1 MLISELFMNQR
12 NKNALRQS
20 NRKKSL
26 DTDHT
31 DIKMQPS
38 LSDSDKLK
46 QIDLNFI
53 QNHPLKAEYTMIV

>member
-1 MLISELFMNQR
+1 MLISELFMNHR
-12 NKNALRQS
+12 NKNALKQS

-26 DTDHT
+26 DTDHS
-31 DIKMQPS
+31 DVKMQPS
-38 LSDSDKLK
+38 LTDSNNLK